1 MDGLA
6 VLRPAGDE
14 IPVAGPD
21 WKQAPV
27 IRDPGLLSDLHSE
40 WDECALCWKSVGRL
54 SLHHILKHPK
64 DDVRGNL
71 VMLCGHGTAGC
82 HGEIEHHNA
91 ERKLE
96 LGLYIVEFR
105 ADVIEHLDWR
115 LGSLEAVEEWLQRM
129 LGVPSARM
137 TSMSSGQREAPSGP
151 LSL

>member
-1 MDGLA
+1 M
-6 VLRPAGDE
+6 
-14 IPVAGPD
+14 PD

-40 WDECALCWKSVGRL
+40 WKECVLCWRSTGKL

-64 DDVRGNL
+64 DDLRENL
-71 VMLCGHGTAGC
+71 CMLCGDGVQGC
-82 HGEIEHHNA
+82 HGDIEHAHV

-105 ADVIEHLDWR
+105 PDTISYLGWR
-115 LGSLEAVEEWLQRM
+115 LIDESPENWLQRM
-129 LGVPSARM
+129 LGVPSSRM
-137 TSMSSGQREAPSGP
+137 TSMSSGQREAPLGP